1 MAGAVA
7 SPQAQKDQRAISELR
22 LQLAAARSTAEVRRI
37 RDQIFLVEQSRW
49 ITPEISILKAQS
61 HDPISLDRVQKSIAP
76 SAAILEYVMTD
87 PKSYCLVIANS
98 GRQMVPLAPKKEIN
112 GLVASYLKAVK
123 AKTPAHAEAR

>member
-1 MAGAVA
+1 
-7 SPQAQKDQRAISELR
+7 
-22 LQLAAARSTAEVRRI
+22 
-37 RDQIFLVEQSRW
+37 
-49 ITPEISILKAQS
+49 
-61 HDPISLDRVQKSIAP
+61 LDRVQKSTAP

-123 AKTPAHAEAR
+123 AKAPAHAEAR